1 MLKYA
6 AILSVLLTFDG
17 CASSGVVKNASPVST
32 SMPVSLD
39 FVLVETSG
47 SLDNLET
54 DRRLLNDVIITG
66 LRETQMFGS
75 VSGNKADANSG
86 GGIKV
91 NVDIK
96 KVSKVSNSARAWFGA
111 LAGRARILVQV
122 TISDLNSGKQ
132 IETFETEG
140 KSSGGS
146 DLAGTTDEAFQQAA
160 RRVVAE
166 VVKIS
171 RQTSQ

>member
-1 MLKYA
+1 
-6 AILSVLLTFDG
+6 
-17 CASSGVVKNASPVST
+17 
-32 SMPVSLD
+32 
-39 FVLVETSG
+39 
-47 SLDNLET
+47 
-54 DRRLLNDVIITG
+54 
-66 LRETQMFGS
+66 